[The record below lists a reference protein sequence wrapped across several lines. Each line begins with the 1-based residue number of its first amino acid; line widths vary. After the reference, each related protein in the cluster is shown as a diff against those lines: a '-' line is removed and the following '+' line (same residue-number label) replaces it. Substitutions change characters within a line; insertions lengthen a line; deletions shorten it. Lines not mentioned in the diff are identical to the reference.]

1 MALHQDSAEARPKVP
16 QKQHG
21 GIASPEHTLTAPS
34 YPLEMVDRATERRFG
49 SQIKNIAVEIY
60 RHEKAT
66 DIFTRGVS
74 GLIWTTDPQ
83 SLANPM
89 RIRLSMTI

>member
-1 MALHQDSAEARPKVP
+1 MALHNDSAEARPELP
-16 QKQHG
+16 QKQHDK
-21 GIASPEHTLTAPS
+21 APS
-34 YPLEMVDRATERRFG
+34 AEHNLIAFSYPHDTIDRATERRLG

-74 GLIWTTDPQ
+74 GP
-83 SLANPM
+83 S
-89 RIRLSMTI
+89 